1 MDWSDE
7 AIVLSVRR
15 HGETS
20 AILEALTREHGR
32 HLGLVYGGN
41 SGKRR
46 AVLQPGNSVQL
57 NWRAR
62 LAEHLG
68 TYRAEPVRLRA
79 GDLFETRASLIGL
92 NAFVAI
98 ARAVLP
104 EREPHGPAFEAAN
117 FLLEAVSAEGFE
129 RWGPSFARWEFGLL
143 NELGFGLDLS
153 SCAGTGTKEN
163 LIYVSPRSGRAVSAE
178 AGEAYHDRLLPLPRF
193 FVSRDED
200 VPSGKDIAAA
210 LHLTAHFLN
219 QWALAPHERRMPEA
233 RLRLA
238 EFAAKNAGSQPDRE
252 SD

>member
-7 AIVLSVRR
+7 AIVLSVRN

-32 HLGLVYGGN
+32 HLGLVYGGT

-68 TYRAEPVRLRA
+68 TYTAEPVRLRA
-79 GDLFETRASLIGL
+79 GEMFDTRASLIGL

-98 ARAVLP
+98 AGAVLP
-104 EREPHGPAFEAAN
+104 EREPHSPAFEGAN
-117 FLLEAVSAEGFE
+117 GLLESICGHGFE
-129 RWGPSFARWEFGLL
+129 KWGQIFARWELDLL
-143 NELGFGLDLS
+143 EELGFGLDLS
-153 SCAGTGTKEN
+153 CCAGNGSTED
-163 LIYVSPRSGRAVSAE
+163 LVYVSPRSGRAVSRG
-178 AGEAYHDRLLPLPRF
+178 AGDAYRDKLFPLPGFLTNDAERP
-193 FVSRDED
+193 VSIED
-200 VPSGKDIAAA
+200 LSAA

-219 QWALAPHERRMPEA
+219 LWVLAPHETRLPEA
-233 RLRLA
+233 RRRLND
-238 EFAAKNAGSQPDRE
+238 FATQQARSPRNGE